1 MKQLR
6 YILLMVMTCTFTLV
20 QAQNKMPAQ
29 TQRYV
34 PVAIDLGLP
43 SGTLWADRNMRE
55 NEASTNFGQYYSW
68 GSTVAD
74 DEALAYE
81 EYNQRM
87 MTSWRGYKHGSGA
100 KALTKYCT
108 DSAYGK
114 KDGKTQLDPEDDAA
128 AVYAKTH
135 QVPIWDAQ
143 WHIPT
148 EKEFAELIE
157 KCKWTWKK
165 NGYQV
170 TGPNGKSIFL
180 PTAGFAGSSVKD
192 VGYYWSSTLCEDFPC
207 YAYALMFGDGFIGW
221 NNGTRYKGYSIRP
234 VKSKK

>member
-1 MKQLR
+1 
-6 YILLMVMTCTFTLV
+6 MTCTFTYM
-20 QAQNKMPAQ
+20 QAQNKIPAQ
-29 TQRYV
+29 TQRYI
-34 PVAIDLGLP
+34 PIAIDLGLP

-55 NEASTNFGQYYSW
+55 NEASTNFGQFYSW
-68 GSTVAD
+68 GSVVAD

-81 EYNQRM
+81 EHNQRS

-114 KDGKTQLDPEDDAA
+114 KDDKTQLDPEDDAA

-135 QVPIWDAQ
+135 QVAIWDAQ

-157 KCKWTWKK
+157 KCKW
-165 NGYQV
+165 
-170 TGPNGKSIFL
+170 
-180 PTAGFAGSSVKD
+180 AGSDVKD
-192 VGYYWSSTLCEDFPC
+192 VGYYWTSTLCADFPF
-207 YAYALMFGDGFIGW
+207 YAYAVMFGDDFIGW

>member
-6 YILLMVMTCTFTLV
+6 YFFLMVMTCTFTYM
-20 QAQNKMPAQ
+20 QAQNKIPAQ
-29 TQRYV
+29 TQRYI
-34 PVAIDLGLP
+34 PIAIDLGLP

-55 NEASTNFGQYYSW
+55 NEASTNFGQFYSW
-68 GSTVAD
+68 GSVVAD

-81 EYNQRM
+81 EHNQRS

-114 KDGKTQLDPEDDAA
+114 KDDKTQLDPEDDAA

-135 QVPIWDAQ
+135 QVAIWDAQ

-157 KCKWTWKK
+157 KCKWTWKN
-165 NGYQV
+165 NGYEV

-180 PTAGFAGSSVKD
+180 PAAGMSGHNLPYI
-192 VGYYWSSTLCEDFPC
+192 GQYWTSTLCADFPC
-207 YAYALMFGDGFIGW
+207 YAYAVIFGDDFITW
-221 NNGTRYKGYSIRP
+221 NNSSRCSGCSIRP
-234 VKSKK
+234 VKKK